1 MTSSEP
7 EYDSISA
14 QYSAVKKTQVGNII
28 EYYTVYK
35 CILPSLLD
43 DSGLL
48 TGKRVLDLGCGEG
61 RHTRQLKALGCDYI
75 LGVDQSSKM
84 IDLAREA
91 ECLDPKGIEYLVGDA
106 KQLPPPEKPFDL
118 VTAFCLFLHAQT
130 RTELLDMART
140 VYSQLGENK
149 QLIGVTADFKLD
161 PPEFNLRK
169 YGLMKSIKASV
180 DKGLIPDGTEV
191 IITFYNEQDE
201 PMCQIT
207 DYHYSLKT
215 YEEVFT
221 EAGFKS
227 LQWVPYQ
234 CDPQMPNKA
243 FFDDYIK
250 NSNAI
255 AMIATK

>member
-35 CILPSLLD
+35 YILPSLLD

-61 RHTRQLKALGCDYI
+61 RHTRQLKALCCDYI

-91 ECLDPKGIEYLVGDA
+91 ERLDPKGIEYLVGDV
-106 KQLPPPEKPFDL
+106 KQLPPPEQPFDL
-118 VTAFCLFLHAQT
+118 VTAFFLFPHAQT

-180 DKGLIPDGTEV
+180 DKGSIPDGTEINEILAV
-191 IITFYNEQDE
+191 LITYPMNHFSNILTKDNLDFKCAFYQS
-201 PMCQIT
+201 I
-207 DYHYSLKT
+207 LK
-215 YEEVFT
+215 VF
-221 EAGFKS
+221 GDK
-227 LQWVPYQ
+227 
-234 CDPQMPNKA
+234 
-243 FFDDYIK
+243 K
-250 NSNAI
+250 NLYR
-255 AMIATK
+255 